1 MEKIWLEKY
10 EQLCIIGAGGMG
22 KVYLARDR
30 NLDRMVVVKES
41 ENHFL
46 LCEMEIL
53 KELEHKGLPH
63 IYDCFTFEGKIFL
76 VMEYIEGM
84 SLRQYLDKHK
94 KVSEHQA
101 VKWIVELC
109 EILMYLHGRRP
120 AVIYRDLK
128 PENIM
133 IRQNGELKLI
143 DFGGAFRLACGRKRE
158 EMCIGT
164 AGYNPPDQW
173 KETGGDVTWD
183 IYGLGAVLH
192 EMLTGA
198 NPSTPPCERRSLAY
212 YDRSLS
218 SGLDKIIKKC
228 TAKKATDRYLSME
241 QLKDDLLHYR
251 RRVSGSSVFRM
262 VGKYLYVF
270 MMTGTVLSF
279 MIPFIMGVPEN
290 QIPFPYLERPL
301 IFLMT
306 SQIIRLMIFQFNK
319 KHCLYRQE
327 KNIYLTEK
335 RFLGLLSLMLFTI
348 TGVLV
353 LSFAGLSQ
361 PFVCAKEEDGRLW
374 VEMRDEQ
381 GRKMLL
387 KEDAVYKTDK
397 KVQFEIPADQLP
409 RQKLAMQLV
418 AVGEDGDTYSSRVFY
433 IQAQDEAATVND
445 K

>member
-1 MEKIWLEKY
+1 MEKIWMEKY
-10 EQLCIIGAGGMG
+10 ERLHIIGAGGMG

-30 NLDRMVVVKES
+30 NLDRLVVIKES
-41 ENHFL
+41 ENNFL
-46 LCEMEIL
+46 LSEMKIL
-53 KELEHKGLPH
+53 KELEHKGLPQ
-63 IYDCFTFEGKIFL
+63 IYDCFSFGKSIFL

-84 SLRQYLDKHK
+84 TLRQYMDKHK
-94 KVSEHQA
+94 KVSERQA
-101 VKWIVELC
+101 VKWVLELC
-109 EILMYLHGRRP
+109 EIMMYLHGRHP

-143 DFGGAFRLACGRKRE
+143 DFGGALRLACGRKRE

-164 AGYNPPDQW
+164 VGYNPSDQW

-183 IYGLGAVLH
+183 IYGLGAVFH

-198 NPSTPPCERRSLAY
+198 NPAVLPCGRRPLAE

-218 SGLDKIIKKC
+218 SGLEKIIKKC
-228 TAKKATDRYLSME
+228 TAPKASDRYLSME
-241 QLKDDLLHYR
+241 QLKVDLLHYR
-251 RRVSGSSVFRM
+251 KKVSGSSIFRM
-262 VGKYLYVF
+262 VGKFLYVL
-270 MMTGTVLSF
+270 MMVSTILSF
-279 MIPFIMGVPEN
+279 MIPFVLGIPEN
-290 QIPFPYLERPL
+290 HIPFPYLEQPL

-306 SQIIRLMIFQFNK
+306 TQMIRLINFQFNK
-319 KHCLYRQE
+319 KRCLCRQE

-335 RFLGLLSLMLFTI
+335 RFLGLLSFMMFI
-348 TGVLV
+348 ISGVFPLPLV
-353 LSFAGLSQ
+353 DLPQSLTYAR
-361 PFVCAKEEDGRLW
+361 EEDGTLW

-397 KVQFEIPADQLP
+397 QVRFELPADRLP
-409 RQKLAMQLV
+409 DQKLAMQLV
-418 AVGEDGDTYSSRVFY
+418 AVGENGDTYSSRIFY
-433 IQAQDEAATVND
+433 IQAQDETAIVKD